1 MADPYEEIIAG
12 ESYVRQSPGRR
23 HDQVC
28 ARLETRLQECLA
40 LSGVTR
46 LLGTRSIVQLS
57 PGTLLRPDLAVVAS
71 ANERL
76 LLAIEVI
83 DPADHR
89 LDTVDKK
96 ELYESHKVPRVWMVD
111 PRYDNV
117 ELYQGSPYGLRLAGI
132 LAGGDS
138 LQEPLI
144 PGFGFV
150 IRELFAEG

>member
-23 HDQVC
+23 HEEVR
-28 ARLETRLQECLA
+28 ARLESRLQGCLA
-40 LSGVTR
+40 AMAAAR
-46 LLGTRSIVQLS
+46 LLVTRSIVQLS

-96 ELYESHKVPRVWMVD
+96 ELYGSAKVPRLWMID

-117 ELYQGSPYGLRLAGI
+117 EVYQGSPYGLRLAGI
-132 LAGGDS
+132 LAGSDQ

-144 PGFGFV
+144 PGFGFA
-150 IRELFAEG
+150 IRELFADG